1 MGTTAVRA
9 VDLADIVQVDK
20 PLRSPGPLPGRRPRC
35 FRWIVEAG
43 VGTTTVR
50 AVDLAEIVEAG
61 VGVKGMRRAFP
72 SPDNQPLLERS
83 RWENKADA
91 PGSPLGKDPATWS
104 KTAGVGTTA
113 ARAVDVTD
121 LAEIVQ
127 VDEPAVDL
135 AEIVEVDTDVTEIVT
150 VGDTAGVASSGPSR
164 APVPVEG
171 E

>member
-1 MGTTAVRA
+1 M
-9 VDLADIVQVDK
+9 
-20 PLRSPGPLPGRRPRC
+20 
-35 FRWIVEAG
+35 
-43 VGTTTVR
+43 GTTTVR

-91 PGSPLGKDPATWS
+91 PGSPLGKDPATWN
-104 KTAGVGTTA
+104 KTAGVGITA

-127 VDEPAVDL
+127 VGVDV
-135 AEIVEVDTDVTEIVT
+135 AEIVT